1 MRSMNAHAELSDM
14 ARRAIDV
21 NHTMTLATQDR
32 DGRPRL
38 SPVYLAA
45 QRGAWPKPRGALH
58 DRVGASIPVR
68 LRARKPVIS

>member
-1 MRSMNAHAELSDM
+1 MNAHAELNDM

-21 NHTMTLATQDR
+21 NQDMTLATQDR

-45 QRGAWPKPRGALH
+45 QRGAWPEPRGALRN
-58 DRVGASIPVR
+58 RVGAYIRVR